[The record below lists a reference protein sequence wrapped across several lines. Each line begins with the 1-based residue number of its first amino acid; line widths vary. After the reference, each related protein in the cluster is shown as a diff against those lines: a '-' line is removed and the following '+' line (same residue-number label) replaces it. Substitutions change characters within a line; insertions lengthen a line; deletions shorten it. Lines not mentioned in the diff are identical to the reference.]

1 MESEFKAFICA
12 LVATPF
18 AFALVAM
25 AERFGFIS
33 LTKYGSWQLITFLIG
48 LTFVVA
54 REFFL
59 KKMKPKDAGEGVE
72 KNEN

>member
-1 MESEFKAFICA
+1 MGSEFKAFICA

-18 AFALVAM
+18 IFALVAT

-59 KKMKPKDAGEGVE
+59 KKMKPKDAEGRVG
-72 KNEN
+72 KKGN